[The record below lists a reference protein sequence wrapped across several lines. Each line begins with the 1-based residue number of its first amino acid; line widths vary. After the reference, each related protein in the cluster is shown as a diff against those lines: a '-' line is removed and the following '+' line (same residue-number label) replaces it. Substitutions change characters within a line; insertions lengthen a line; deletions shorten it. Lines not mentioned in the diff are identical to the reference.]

1 MIKVNSRVRLN
12 MPQINRLERAQITA
26 LERTAEALHTE
37 VLQAQ
42 VFPRDTGNLQNEST
56 FIDYSQSNQG
66 KVTIV
71 SSAPYARRLYF
82 HPEYSFQKTANPNA
96 KGKWYEDWLP
106 GGRDAEFC
114 TNAFKQ
120 FYRRLTGL

>member
-71 SSAPYARRLYF
+71 SSTPYARRLYF
-82 HPEYSFQKTANPNA
+82 HPEYDFQKTANPHA
-96 KGKWYEDWLP
+96 KGRWYEDWLP

-114 TNAFKQ
+114 ANAFKQ
-120 FYRRLTGL
+120 FYRRLTGI

>member
-1 MIKVNSRVRLN
+1 MIKVNSRVRLT

-71 SSAPYARRLYF
+71 SSTPYARRLYF
-82 HPEYSFQKTANPNA
+82 HPEYDFQKTANPHA
-96 KGKWYEDWLP
+96 KGRWYEDWLP

-114 TNAFKQ
+114 ANAFKQ
-120 FYRRLTGL
+120 FYRRLTGI

>member
-1 MIKVNSRVRLN
+1 MIKVNSRVKLN

-66 KVTIV
+66 KVAIV
-71 SSAPYARRLYF
+71 SSAPYARRVYF
-82 HPEYSFQKTANPNA
+82 HPEYNFQKTANPNA

-114 TNAFKQ
+114 ANAFKQ

>member
-1 MIKVNSRVRLN
+1 MIKVNSHVRLN

-82 HPEYSFQKTANPNA
+82 HPEYNFQKTANPNA

>member
-1 MIKVNSRVRLN
+1 MIKVSSKVKLN
-12 MPQINRLERAQITA
+12 MAQINLLERAQVVA
-26 LERTAEALHTE
+26 LEQTAEALHVE
-37 VLQAQ
+37 VTQAQ
-42 VFPRDTGNLQNEST
+42 VFPRDTGHLQDEST

-71 SSAPYARRLYF
+71 SSTPYARRLYF
-82 HPEYSFQKTANPNA
+82 HPEYNFQKKNPNA
-96 KGKWYEDWLP
+96 KGEWYEDWLP

-114 TNAFKQ
+114 ANAFKQ

>member
-1 MIKVNSRVRLN
+1 MIRVNSRVRLN
-12 MPQINRLERAQITA
+12 IPQINRLERAQVVA
-26 LERTAEALHTE
+26 LEQTAEALHTE
-37 VLQAQ
+37 VVQAQ
-42 VFPRDTGNLQNEST
+42 VFPRDKGTLQNEST
-56 FIDYSQSNQG
+56 FIDYSKSSEG

-71 SSAPYARRLYF
+71 SSTPYARRLYF
-82 HPEYSFQKTANPNA
+82 HPEYDFQKTANPHA

-114 TNAFKQ
+114 ANAFAQ

>member
-12 MPQINRLERAQITA
+12 IPQINRLERAQITA

-82 HPEYSFQKTANPNA
+82 HPEYNFQKTANPNA

>member
-26 LERTAEALHTE
+26 LEQTAEALHTE
-37 VLQAQ
+37 VVQAQ

-82 HPEYSFQKTANPNA
+82 HPEYNFQKAANPNA
-96 KGKWYEDWLP
+96 KGEWYEDWLP

>member
-82 HPEYSFQKTANPNA
+82 HPEYNFQKTANPNA

>member
-1 MIKVNSRVRLN
+1 MFRVNSRVQLN
-12 MPQINRLERAQITA
+12 MPQINRLQRAQVVA
-26 LERTAEALHTE
+26 LEQTAEALHIE
-37 VLQAQ
+37 VVQAQ

-82 HPEYSFQKTANPNA
+82 HPEYNFQKKNPNA
-96 KGKWYEDWLP
+96 KGEWYEDWLP

>member
-1 MIKVNSRVRLN
+1 MFRVNSRVQLN
-12 MPQINRLERAQITA
+12 MPQINRLQRAQVTA
-26 LERTAEALHTE
+26 LEQTAEALHTE

-82 HPEYSFQKTANPNA
+82 HPEYNFQKKNPNA
-96 KGKWYEDWLP
+96 KGEWYEDWLP

>member
-1 MIKVNSRVRLN
+1 MIRVSSRVRLN
-12 MPQINRLERAQITA
+12 MPQINRLQRAQVVA
-26 LERTAEALHTE
+26 LEQTAEALHTE
-37 VLQAQ
+37 VVQAQ

-56 FIDYSQSNQG
+56 FVDYSQSNQG

-82 HPEYSFQKTANPNA
+82 HPEYNFQKTANSNA
-96 KGKWYEDWLP
+96 KGEWYEDWLP

>member
-82 HPEYSFQKTANPNA
+82 HPEYNFQKKNPNA
-96 KGKWYEDWLP
+96 KGEWYEDWLP
-106 GGRDAEFC
+106 GGRDADFC
-114 TNAFKQ
+114 ANAFKQ
-120 FYRRLTGL
+120 FYRRITGL

>member
-1 MIKVNSRVRLN
+1 MIRVSSRVRLN
-12 MPQINRLERAQITA
+12 MPQINRLQRAQVVA
-26 LERTAEALHTE
+26 LEQTAEALHVE
-37 VLQAQ
+37 VTQAQ
-42 VFPRDTGNLQNEST
+42 AVPRDTGHLQDEST

-71 SSAPYARRLYF
+71 SSTPYARRLYF
-82 HPEYSFQKTANPNA
+82 HPEYDFQKTANPNA

>member
-12 MPQINRLERAQITA
+12 IPQINRLERAQITA
-26 LERTAEALHTE
+26 LERTAETLHTE

-42 VFPRDTGNLQNEST
+42 VFPRDTGHLQDEST

-71 SSAPYARRLYF
+71 SSTPYARRLYF
-82 HPEYSFQKTANPNA
+82 HPEYNFQKKNPNA
-96 KGKWYEDWLP
+96 KGEWYEDWLP

-114 TNAFKQ
+114 ANAFKQ